1 MIDEGCFNNVFNH
14 NSLEMGQQIKFKFLL
29 NSNIVKCMYVVNLL
43 VCQPIFSLILKIKF

>member
-1 MIDEGCFNNVFNH
+1 MIEGCFNDAFNH

-43 VCQPIFSLILKIKF
+43 VCKPIFTLILKIKF